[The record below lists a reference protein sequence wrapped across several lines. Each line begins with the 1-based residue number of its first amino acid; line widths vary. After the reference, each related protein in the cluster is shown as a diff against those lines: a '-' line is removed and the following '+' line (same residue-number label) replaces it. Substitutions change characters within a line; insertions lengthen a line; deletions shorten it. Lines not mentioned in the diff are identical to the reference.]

1 MDLKNPLTQWEAA
14 RVKTEFEDKFGKKL
28 KYRVLV
34 GYSPVQIGARFGVK
48 AEDIAKMAGRQ
59 NGKETS

>member
-14 RVKTEFEDKFGKKL
+14 RVITEYEDKYGKKV

-34 GYSPVQIGARFGVK
+34 GYSPVQIGARLGVRP
-48 AEDIAKMAGRQ
+48 EDIAKMAGRN
-59 NGKETS
+59 NGKEMT